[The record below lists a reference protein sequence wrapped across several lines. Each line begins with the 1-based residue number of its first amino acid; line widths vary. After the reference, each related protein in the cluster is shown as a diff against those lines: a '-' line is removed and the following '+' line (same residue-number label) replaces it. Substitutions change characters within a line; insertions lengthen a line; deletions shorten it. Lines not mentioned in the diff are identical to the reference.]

1 MNSLVSIILNCRN
14 GEKYLDQA
22 LKSIKNQDYE
32 NWELIFFD
40 NNSTDKSYHI
50 FKNNFDERFK
60 YFKSSEVLKL
70 YKARNEA
77 LKNCNGDIISFLD
90 CDDWW
95 SSDYLSSRQK
105 FFNDPNIDYFYNNVY
120 QFNEKKKN
128 HKIYNKFS
136 LPDGNI
142 YGDLCKKYFVVIS
155 GLIVK
160 KKVFIEDGNF
170 NEKFNIIGDLEFV
183 MRIAKK
189 RFAKST
195 QKPMVFY
202 RHHDENYL
210 KLNTEEFY
218 SELKSWIEI
227 QDINFRNNTNY
238 FNNLLNFL
246 KLNYEIKKR
255 KRLNLLRLI
264 LAHKDIK
271 QKIYL
276 LIKFFIPLYLTKFLN
291 R

>member
-50 FKNNFDERFK
+50 FKKNFDERFK

-105 FFNDPNIDYFYNNVY
+105 F
-120 QFNEKKKN
+120 
-128 HKIYNKFS
+128 
-136 LPDGNI
+136 
-142 YGDLCKKYFVVIS
+142 
-155 GLIVK
+155 
-160 KKVFIEDGNF
+160 
-170 NEKFNIIGDLEFV
+170 
-183 MRIAKK
+183 
-189 RFAKST
+189 
-195 QKPMVFY
+195 
-202 RHHDENYL
+202 
-210 KLNTEEFY
+210 
-218 SELKSWIEI
+218 
-227 QDINFRNNTNY
+227 
-238 FNNLLNFL
+238 
-246 KLNYEIKKR
+246 
-255 KRLNLLRLI
+255 
-264 LAHKDIK
+264 
-271 QKIYL
+271 
-276 LIKFFIPLYLTKFLN
+276 
-291 R
+291 

>member
-1 MNSLVSIILNCRN
+1 MFISLM
-14 GEKYLDQA
+14 K
-22 LKSIKNQDYE
+22 
-32 NWELIFFD
+32 
-40 NNSTDKSYHI
+40 
-50 FKNNFDERFK
+50 
-60 YFKSSEVLKL
+60 
-70 YKARNEA
+70 
-77 LKNCNGDIISFLD
+77 
-90 CDDWW
+90 
-95 SSDYLSSRQK
+95 
-105 FFNDPNIDYFYNNVY
+105 
-120 QFNEKKKN
+120 KKKN